1 MAVTSSTSAGAPA
14 FDLAVLGGGPGGYVA
29 AIRAAQL
36 GLKVALIEREAMG
49 GICANWGCIPTKVL
63 LRNAE
68 IVELFADAKSYGVTI
83 DGTLRADYGAAHRRS
98 REVSSRMVKGVDF
111 LMKKN
116 NVRIFTGEGS
126 LTDANTVRV
135 ESRGE
140 EHIVTAKH
148 IIVATGAKP
157 RTLPGLVPD
166 GKRVFTYRQL
176 LDTQIAPKSMIVI
189 GSGAIGMEFSYVFHA
204 YGTDVTVLEALPRIL
219 PLEDEEISTEMARA
233 YNRSGIKTM
242 AGVKVEGAEVG
253 ADGVSVKITDAKGA
267 AQTLQADWVLMSVGV
282 QPLTANI
289 GLDKIGVA
297 LDQRGFVQVDDHMAS
312 NVPSVYAIGDVTGK
326 LALAH
331 VASAQGV
338 VAAESIAAVLGKYDG
353 HINKLNYEAMPRC
366 TYTHPQVASMGL
378 TEAQAKERGYQVKVS
393 KFPFRANGK
402 SLALNNVDGFVKL
415 VADAKYGEILGVH
428 CIGPDVT
435 EMLPEFVLAKSAE
448 LTPEQIAA
456 AVHAHPTMSEAL
468 MEAAHGIDGMPIHL

>member
-1 MAVTSSTSAGAPA
+1 MAVSSSTSAGAPA

-36 GLKVALIEREAMG
+36 GLKVALIERDSMG

-68 IVELFADAKSYGVTI
+68 IVELFNDAKTYGVTI
-83 DGTLRADYGAAHRRS
+83 DNMKADYSAAYKRS
-98 REVSSRMVKGVDF
+98 RDVSNRMVKGVDF

-116 NVRIFTGEGS
+116 NVQVFKGIGS
-126 LTDANTVRV
+126 LKDANTIFV

-140 EHIVTAKH
+140 ERTVTAAH

-157 RTLPGLVPD
+157 RVLPGLAPD
-166 GKRVFTYRQL
+166 GQRVFTYRQL
-176 LDTQIAPKSMIVI
+176 LEAQTAPKSMIVI

-204 YGTDVTVLEALPRIL
+204 YGTEVTIIEALPRIL
-219 PLEDEEISTEMARA
+219 PNEDEEISAEMVRTI
-233 YNRSGIKTM
+233 NRMGIKTM
-242 AGVKVEGAEVG
+242 AGAMVEGASVG
-253 ADGVSVKITDAKGA
+253 PDGVTVQVNDGKSVQSLK
-267 AQTLQADWVLMSVGV
+267 ADWVLVSAGV
-282 QPLTANI
+282 IPLTSDI
-289 GLDKIGVA
+289 GLDKAGVA
-297 LDQRGFVQVDDHMAS
+297 LDQRGFILVDDHLQT
-312 NVPSVYAIGDVTGK
+312 NIPSVYAIGDVTGK
-326 LALAH
+326 LPLAH

-338 VAAESIAAVLGKYDG
+338 VAAESIAAAMGKYQG
-353 HINKLNYEAMPRC
+353 HIAKLDYNAMPRC
-366 TYTHPQVASMGL
+366 TYSHPQVASMGL
-378 TEAQAKERGYQVKVS
+378 TEAQAKDKGYQVKVS

-448 LTPEQIAA
+448 LTPDQIAA

-468 MEAAHGIDGMPIHL
+468 MEAAHGIEGLPIHL

>member
-1 MAVTSSTSAGAPA
+1 MAVSSSTTAGAPA

-49 GICANWGCIPTKVL
+49 GVCANWGCIPTKVL

-68 IVELFADAKSYGVTI
+68 IVELFQQSKVYGVTMDNMRI
-83 DGTLRADYGAAHRRS
+83 DYGAAYKRS
-98 REVSSRMVKGVDF
+98 REVSNRMVKGVDF

-116 NVRIFTGEGS
+116 NVKVFTGEGA
-126 LTDANTVRV
+126 LKDANTILV
-135 ESRGE
+135 ESRSE
-140 EHIVTAKH
+140 ESIVTASH
-148 IIVATGAKP
+148 IIVATGSKP
-157 RTLPGLVPD
+157 RALPGLVPD
-166 GKRVFTYRQL
+166 GRRVFTYRQL
-176 LDTQIAPKSMIVI
+176 LEVQSAPKSMIVI

-219 PLEDEEISTEMARA
+219 PLEDEEISAEMARS
-233 YNRSGIKTM
+233 YNRAGIKTM
-242 AGVKVEGAEVG
+242 AGVKVESASVG
-253 ADGVSVKITDAKGA
+253 VDSVSVQVNDGKGV
-267 AQTLQADWVLMSVGV
+267 QTLKADWVLMSVGV
-282 QPLTANI
+282 QPLTADI
-289 GLDKIGVA
+289 GLDKVGVA
-297 LDQRGFVQVDDHMAS
+297 LDQRGFIQVDDHLAT
-312 NVPSVYAIGDVTGK
+312 NVPSIYAIGDVTGK

-338 VAAESIAAVLGKYDG
+338 VAAESIAAAQGKYAG
-353 HINKLNYEAMPRC
+353 HINKLNYDAMPRC

-378 TEAQAKERGYQVKVS
+378 TEAQAKERGYEVKVS

-468 MEAAHGIDGMPIHL
+468 MEAAHGIEGLPIHL